1 MTLMTKEQLIEQKI
15 ERNLEKLIGI
25 LNDQRKKDQ
34 RSGKTLI
41 ESNAFMLQVLTLLAA
56 DVIVSIAPREIIAD
70 YTKEY
75 AAAVG
80 ERIRDILQNEA
91 H

>member
-1 MTLMTKEQLIEQKI
+1 MTKDQMIEQKI
-15 ERNLEKLIGI
+15 ERTLNKLIGI

-34 RSGKTLI
+34 RSGKSLI

-56 DVIVSIAPREIIAD
+56 DVIVSIAPRELIAD
-70 YTKEY
+70 YKKEY

-80 ERIRDILQNEA
+80 ECIREILRKENQ
-91 H
+91 